1 MELEKKYIDLVMKKF
16 PGISFTDTTLIT
28 KGWDN
33 DVLLLDNAYVFR
45 FPKRKN
51 SKDRFSAEVKL
62 LEHLQSDSPLPIPKY
77 EHLSVEPPFGGYKI
91 IKGQE
96 MLPELFAELNENA
109 QDAIAKQLSDFLSF
123 LHSTSIEVAEEVGFQ
138 EEPGG
143 YWWSKERTAER
154 YEALKEL
161 VFPNLTQEEASWA
174 RHQFETYLEF
184 DFNFKLTVT
193 HSDMKMDHIFFDSNR
208 DKITGIID
216 FAEVEIGDPALDF
229 TGLWDYGEDFV
240 TKVLKQYRG
249 IYNDDFLKRS
259 KFPRLVRNLGNML
272 KISEGR
278 TLPVSYDDCYKR
290 QRNIIA
296 LGMNL

>member
-1 MELEKKYIDLVMKKF
+1 
-16 PGISFTDTTLIT
+16 
-28 KGWDN
+28 
-33 DVLLLDNAYVFR
+33 
-45 FPKRKN
+45 
-51 SKDRFSAEVKL
+51 
-62 LEHLQSDSPLPIPKY
+62 
-77 EHLSVEPPFGGYKI
+77 
-91 IKGQE
+91 